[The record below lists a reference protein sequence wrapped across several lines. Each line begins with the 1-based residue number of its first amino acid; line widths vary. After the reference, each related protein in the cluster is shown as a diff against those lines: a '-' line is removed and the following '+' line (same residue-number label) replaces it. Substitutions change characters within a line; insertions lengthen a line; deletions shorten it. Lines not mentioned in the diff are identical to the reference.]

1 MTKRTHHKFTVR
13 GGEEIPA
20 ILAGACSAIGS
31 ARLAN
36 EMAVRLT
43 AIYGL
48 DALPPRP
55 AAAIGTG
62 YERGAALLRH
72 VRRRVAKRALTRA
85 ARLIRR
91 REKRE
96 RSDVH
101 LMNANARIARDRY

>member
-1 MTKRTHHKFTVR
+1 MTKKTHHKFTVR

-36 EMAVRLT
+36 EMAAQLT
-43 AIYGL
+43 AVYGL
-48 DALPPRP
+48 DVLPPRP
-55 AAAIGTG
+55 AAALGTG
-62 YERGAALLRH
+62 YDRGRALLQH
-72 VRRRVAKRALTRA
+72 VRRRVAKRALARA

-101 LMNANARIARDRY
+101 LMNANERIAREQY